1 MMPINHLRTRIDNL
15 SWRIEQSRDSDDLR
29 KLALEC
35 SELERAIVQHESDLQ
50 REVAD
55 MEAAKQ
61 TLRRLKTRL

>member
-1 MMPINHLRTRIDNL
+1 MMPINHLRNRIDNL

-35 SELERAIVQHESDLQ
+35 SELERAIQQHESDLQ

>member
-29 KLALEC
+29 KLSLEC
-35 SELERAIVQHESDLQ
+35 SELERAILQHETDLQ